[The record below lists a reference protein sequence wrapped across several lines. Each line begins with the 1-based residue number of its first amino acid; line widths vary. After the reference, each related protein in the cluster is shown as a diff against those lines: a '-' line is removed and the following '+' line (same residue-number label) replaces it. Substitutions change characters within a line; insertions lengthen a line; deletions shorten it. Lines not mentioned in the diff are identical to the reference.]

1 MKRKTAKEIL
11 ADSFLELAQNIPID
25 RITVREIAENC
36 GYSQATF
43 YRQFR
48 DKYDLIAWNYIKD
61 LEKILEQL
69 DSSELSWRQTLQS
82 VARYFHE
89 HRKYLANLLTH
100 TGGYDSFIIHMTSIH
115 AKSMQKVLN
124 RLALPEQ
131 TE

>member
-48 DKYDLIAWNYIKD
+48 DKYDLIAWNYTKD
-61 LEKILEQL
+61 LEMILEQL
-69 DSSELSWRQTLQS
+69 DSSELSWRQ
-82 VARYFHE
+82 
-89 HRKYLANLLTH
+89 
-100 TGGYDSFIIHMTSIH
+100 
-115 AKSMQKVLN
+115 
-124 RLALPEQ
+124 AL
-131 TE
+131 